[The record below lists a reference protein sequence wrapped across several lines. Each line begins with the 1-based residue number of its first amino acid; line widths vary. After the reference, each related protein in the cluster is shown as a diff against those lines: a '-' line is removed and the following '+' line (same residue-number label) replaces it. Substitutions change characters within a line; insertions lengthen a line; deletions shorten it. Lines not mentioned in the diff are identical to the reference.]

1 MTLKKNKFLIFLLCF
16 ISLSL
21 IFAYVIQ
28 YVLGHQPCRL
38 CIYERLPY
46 IISVFLIT
54 IIIFFKKHEKILL
67 LILLLIFIGSTILAF
82 YHFGIEQGYFDEL
95 VSCKNNNISDDLSK
109 EKILELLNENNVSCK
124 EVSFKILGLSL
135 ATINTIFSFI
145 LSVIFTKLFIN
156 YEKN

>member
-135 ATINTIFSFI
+135 AAINTIFSFI